1 LIQCHVVRQGG
12 ANQET
17 MSKKMELKAYKKI
30 AEIRQSM
37 LSSIQQRAM
46 GMVAYNKGE
55 KPDDMLKE
63 FEYIANPAKWDY
75 CGLLSKDEKAVLEML
90 EFLVDDSQK
99 EIRKYK
105 EWKP

>member
-1 LIQCHVVRQGG
+1 
-12 ANQET
+12 
-17 MSKKMELKAYKKI
+17 
-30 AEIRQSM
+30 
-37 LSSIQQRAM
+37 
-46 GMVAYNKGE
+46 
-55 KPDDMLKE
+55 MLKE